1 MRMWWRDLLFIH
13 YPYAPEVV
21 QALLPDDLT
30 IDTWPDADG
39 IQRAWVA
46 LVPFEMVVGT
56 PGGLR
61 LPLVG
66 TFPETNV
73 RTYVRGPMAPS
84 LVLFALSRRLL
95 ASLTARR
102 MQASYFWADMSIDPG
117 RRATDGVWRYDS
129 TRRWPPPHDRGA
141 LPSHHSVVRIGTP
154 IADGDVSDFE
164 RFLTSRWGLYSRF
177 PSMGGAGF
185 SVYAPVDHGRWPLF
199 RGEILELDDELLD
212 AAGLPEPTGDPV
224 VHWTPGTE
232 VRIGRLGGRA
242 VPESVSRARCRDRR
256 NSPSPRDTRRGCAPG
271 RACDRGR
278 RCAVPRALHRA
289 AGPDLVEHAQPD
301 APTG

>member
-1 MRMWWRDLLFIH
+1 MWWRDLLFIH
-13 YPYAPEVV
+13 YPFAPEVV

-61 LPLVG
+61 LPFVG

-73 RTYVRGPMAPS
+73 RTYVRGPDGTPGVWFCS
-84 LVLFALSRRLL
+84 LEAGGLL
-95 ASLTARR
+95 ASLTAR
-102 MQASYFWADMSIDPG
+102 AAYGLPYFWADMSIDPG

-129 TRRWPPPHDRGA
+129 TRRWPRRRTTDGA
-141 LPSHHSVVRIGTP
+141 LPSHHSVVRIGTR

-177 PSMGGAGF
+177 PSMDAARAF
-185 SVYAPVDHGRWPLF
+185 TVYAPVDHGRWPLF
-199 RGEILELDDELLD
+199 RGELLD

-232 VRIGRLGGRA
+232 VRIGRPRRA
-242 VPESVSRARCRDRR
+242 SRAGIRQ
-256 NSPSPRDTRRGCAPG
+256 PSS
-271 RACDRGR
+271 
-278 RCAVPRALHRA
+278 VP
-289 AGPDLVEHAQPD
+289 
-301 APTG
+301 

>member
-39 IQRAWVA
+39 IQQAWVA

-61 LPLVG
+61 LPLIG

-73 RTYVRGPMAPS
+73 RTYVRGPDGTPGVWFCS
-84 LVLFALSRRLL
+84 LEAGGLL
-95 ASLTARR
+95 ASLTAR
-102 MQASYFWADMSIDPG
+102 AAYGLPYFWADMSIDPG

-129 TRRWPPPHDRGA
+129 TRRWPRRRTTDGA
-141 LPSHHSVVRIGTP
+141 LPSHRSVVRIGTP

-177 PSMGGAGF
+177 PSMDAARAF
-185 SVYAPVDHGRWPLF
+185 TVYAPVDHGRWPLF
-199 RGEILELDDELLD
+199 RGELLELDDKLLD
-212 AAGLPEPTGDPV
+212 AAGLPKPTGDPV

-232 VRIGRLGGRA
+232 VRIGRPRRA
-242 VPESVSRARCRDRR
+242 NRAGIRQPSSVP
-256 NSPSPRDTRRGCAPG
+256 
-271 RACDRGR
+271 
-278 RCAVPRALHRA
+278 
-289 AGPDLVEHAQPD
+289 
-301 APTG
+301 